1 MARIAPAAKAS
12 MATVHT
18 ITTCDAGCIAVR
30 CQDARRQNQGSGKA
44 ARPPSTW
51 CESPAG
57 RVNPATPSGLSY
69 HKYNEKV
76 HIQLRE
82 FRRPDFDELW
92 RIDQECFAPGISY
105 SRMELDHYVRRR
117 RAFTLIAES
126 VAEKR
131 RKLRAGSDAGTAP
144 TIVGFIVVEQDTR
157 GVGHVITID
166 VRGSARRAGVGSQL
180 MDAAEERLRVG
191 GCRAVFLETAV
202 NNVSAL
208 SFYKRRGY
216 SVLKTIPRY
225 YQNNLDALL
234 LGKKLEG
241 AGAGSR

>member
-1 MARIAPAAKAS
+1 
-12 MATVHT
+12 
-18 ITTCDAGCIAVR
+18 
-30 CQDARRQNQGSGKA
+30 
-44 ARPPSTW
+44 
-51 CESPAG
+51 
-57 RVNPATPSGLSY
+57 
-69 HKYNEKV
+69 V
-76 HIQLRE
+76 HIQIRE
-82 FRRPDFDELW
+82 FRRADFDELW

-117 RAFTLIAES
+117 RAFTLIAEDIPQ
-126 VAEKR
+126 KR
-131 RKLRAGSDAGTAP
+131 GKVRAGSGDIAS
-144 TIVGFIVVEQDTR
+144 TIMGFIVVEQDSR

-180 MDAAEERLRVG
+180 MDVAEQRLGVA

-234 LGKKLEG
+234 LGKKLAEPT
-241 AGAGSR
+241 ASRQ

>member
-1 MARIAPAAKAS
+1 
-12 MATVHT
+12 
-18 ITTCDAGCIAVR
+18 
-30 CQDARRQNQGSGKA
+30 
-44 ARPPSTW
+44 
-51 CESPAG
+51 
-57 RVNPATPSGLSY
+57 
-69 HKYNEKV
+69 V

-82 FRRPDFDELW
+82 FRRADFDELW

-117 RAFTLIAES
+117 RAFTL
-126 VAEKR
+126 VAEGVAQKR
-131 RKLRAGSDAGTAP
+131 GRGRAGSGEESTP
-144 TIVGFIVVEQDTR
+144 TIVGFIVVEHDSR

-166 VRGSARRAGVGSQL
+166 VRESARRAGVGNQL
-180 MDAAEERLRVG
+180 MDAAEERLGVA

-225 YQNNLDALL
+225 YQNNLDALM
-234 LGKKLEG
+234 LGKKLAER
-241 AGAGSR
+241 AVSQ